1 MHVQPSMLG
10 RTYHF
15 ATFKAVLVA
24 SLVRTPHTV
33 FYLRKMRAYGLSGDP
48 DVLGKVSVL
57 FEFFSDL

>member
-1 MHVQPSMLG
+1 MDVPPYMRG
-10 RTYHF
+10 RTSHL

-33 FYLRKMRAYGLSGDP
+33 FFLRKKRAYGLSGDL

-57 FEFFSDL
+57 FEFRSDL